1 MTHQV
6 TLYSLK
12 DTPSLIEYV
21 FPVQRL
27 SIDVYKERMGGSGQ
41 TLTGL
46 GSYWKGRKPL
56 VLSRACVLA
65 SLLPAT
71 KNLKK
76 DLEIFELLMGM
87 DDESLRIRLNLK
99 LGQDLPKLPYKN
111 IASKAKRVEELAD
124 SVHDHIWDKVNQHI
138 GTNAKD
144 FPDLVEQLGL
154 MRFGRR
160 PVVSDT
166 FSGSGQIPFAAAQL
180 GCDVI
185 ASDINP
191 IACLL
196 TWASFNIVGADE
208 VKQLEIAKQQREISE
223 AVFSEIDRL
232 QIEVDGSGWSTKAFL
247 YCIEVVCPESG
258 WRVPLLPTLIISK
271 DYNVIAKLIPDH
283 KNKRYDIDI
292 LSGVTDQ
299 EVESSKIG
307 TLVGDSLIHK
317 VGSEEF
323 KTKISTI
330 RGDQKSKDSGTKNNL
345 RLWEKQDIVPKKT
358 DIYQERLYCI
368 QWVKARTNGRLLD
381 FEFRAITE
389 ADLGREQIVIDYVQ
403 SNLSDWQAKG
413 FVPDM
418 KIEPG
423 HNTDQPIRERGW
435 TYWHHLFNPRQLLM
449 GALLRKNEGLYSFI
463 QIPNIV
469 QLNARLSRWDNSA
482 GGRTGVKGVF
492 DNQALNTLYNYGCRG
507 FIYLKP
513 YIERSYKFSPLNK
526 NNSTREIQCGEVS
539 KFSSSADIF
548 ITDPPY
554 GDAVK
559 YEEIL
564 EFFIAWLRKDPPKE
578 FSDWVWDSRR
588 ALAIKGEDHDFKLSM
603 VLAYKR
609 MAECMPDNG
618 LQVVMFTHQDT
629 SIWADMANIV
639 WASGLKVSAA
649 WYIVTETE
657 SALRDGQYVKGTI
670 LLVLRKR
677 TDQLDSFRDELA
689 YELKDEVENQVELL
703 TGLNSDIKDLYRDEN
718 LFEDADIQ
726 MAGYAAA
733 LRVLTKYSVIDGVDM
748 AKESLR
754 PRIKGQVTLVDD
766 LIEFAV
772 DIANQYLVPQG
783 LSKEIWDALSGV
795 ERFYLKMLDMES
807 RGIYTLSNYQNFA
820 KAFKVEDFS
829 VLIGESKANK
839 VQLKTAEAF
848 GKRGMGS
855 GDEFGTTKLRSILYG
870 IHLLSENKISSDEVL
885 HQLKDLVPDFYRS
898 RELLVALAGYIN
910 EKTSGIRESE
920 SQSARVLRDLIRNER
935 V

>member
-1 MTHQV
+1 MTDK
-6 TLYSLK
+6 LIPFSLK
-12 DTPSLIEYV
+12 DAPSLIERV

-65 SLLPAT
+65 SLLPVT
-71 KNLKK
+71 QDLKK

-99 LGQDLPKLPYKN
+99 QGQELPKLPYRN
-111 IASKAKRVEELAD
+111 IASKAKRIEEVSD
-124 SVHDHIWDKVNQHI
+124 HVHTHIWDKVNEHL
-138 GTNAKD
+138 GTHALN
-144 FPDLVEQLGL
+144 FPELVNQLGI

-160 PVVSDT
+160 PIVSDT

-196 TWASFNIVGADE
+196 SWGSFNIVGANE
-208 VKQLEIAKQQREISE
+208 AQQIEIGKQQKELSE
-223 AVFSEIDRL
+223 AVFHEIDNL
-232 QIEVDGSGWSTKAFL
+232 KIEVDGAGWSAKAYL
-247 YCIEVVCPESG
+247 YCVEVVCPQSG
-258 WRVPLLPTLIISK
+258 WKVPLLPTLIVSK
-271 DYNVIAKLIPDH
+271 DYNIIAKLIPDH
-283 KNKRYDIDI
+283 KNKRYEIDI
-292 LSGVTDQ
+292 LSGVTDA
-299 EVESSKIG
+299 EVEASKVG
-307 TLVGDSLIHK
+307 TLVGDSLMHK
-317 VGSEEF
+317 IGSEEF
-323 KTKISTI
+323 KTKISSI
-330 RGDQKSKDSGTKNNL
+330 RGDHKSKDAGVKNNL
-345 RLWEKQDIVPKKT
+345 RLWELEDIVPRST

-368 QWVKARTNGRLLD
+368 QWVKPKLNSKLLD
-381 FEFRAITE
+381 FEFRAISE
-389 ADLGREQIVIDYVQ
+389 ADLIREKTVIDYVQ
-403 SNLSDWQAKG
+403 QNLVEWQSKG
-413 FVPDM
+413 YLPDM

-449 GALLRKNEGLYSFI
+449 GALLRKNENLYSFI

-507 FIYLKP
+507 FVYLKP
-513 YIERSYKFSPLNK
+513 YIERAYKFSPLDVNGTK
-526 NNSTREIQCGEVS
+526 NEIQCGEVS
-539 KFSSSADIF
+539 RFSSSADIF

-564 EFFIAWLRKDPPKE
+564 EFFIAWLRKNPPKE
-578 FSDWVWDSRR
+578 FSKWIWDSRR

-618 LQVVMFTHQDT
+618 MQIVMFTHQNT

-677 TDQLDSFRDELA
+677 TDQLESFRDELA
-689 YELKDEVENQVELL
+689 YELKDEVENQVQLL
-703 TGLNSDIKDLYRDEN
+703 TGLNSNVKDLYRDEN

-733 LRVLTKYSVIDGVDM
+733 LRVLTKYSIIDGVDM

-754 PRIKGQVTLVDD
+754 PRVKGQTTLVDD

-772 DIANQYLVPQG
+772 DIANQYLVPHG
-783 LSKEIWDALSGV
+783 LSKIVWDDLSGV

-807 RGIYTLSNYQNFA
+807 RGINTLSNYQNFA
-820 KAFKVEDFS
+820 KAFKVDDFS
-829 VLIGESKANK
+829 VLIGETKANQA
-839 VQLKTAEAF
+839 QLKTSEIF
-848 GKRGMGS
+848 GKKGMS
-855 GDEFGTTKLRSILYG
+855 GADEFGSTNLRNILYA
-870 IHLLSENKISSDEVL
+870 IFLLMENKISSDDVL
-885 HQLKDLVPDFYRS
+885 HQLKELIPEFYKRRDLLIAIAD
-898 RELLVALAGYIN
+898 YISK
-910 EKTSGIRESE
+910 KTSGIRDIE